1 MYKSKYLEQVLENG
15 IMYGGII
22 KHYFIEDIDNM
33 KISLLLKNKISNN
46 VNNKED
52 FEITV
57 SELREILPTLD
68 TRIEELLKH
77 PDFDPFKEE
86 KRKRFPQQYGS
97 DPFEYKGITYYLYSK
112 LNPIDSLINRIIGF
126 KKIIEEHIAVNK
138 PLKYVYKE

>member
-1 MYKSKYLEQVLENG
+1 
-15 IMYGGII
+15 
-22 KHYFIEDIDNM
+22 M
-33 KISLLLKNKISNN
+33 KIYIIFDTNEKRNFSATLDFIKEPFLNLNISSDLKNNILQRIDA
-46 VNNKED
+46 EQD
-52 FEITV
+52 FGITV
-57 SELREILPTLD
+57 SELHEILPTLD

-97 DPFEYKGITYYLYSK
+97 EPFEYKGITYYLYSK

-126 KKIIEEHIAVNK
+126 KKLIEEHTAVNK